1 MRCRER
7 NSSGDGQYNCT
18 YGQHYNGSLLGC
30 CFFKSASNM
39 PSITKSKFKTIV
51 SGIIT
56 GVPIPA
62 PPPPWV
68 SNVTDPP
75 SVMRS
80 AVPLGGI
87 SCGAVELRGDG
98 SLAEVSKWHPGR
110 SAHSSLICY
119 VVSVLVWISYESCH
133 ARRLIIKDR
142 YYCFAVDN
150 HEPKSRWLCQS
161 PDVSRSLLRNAGG
174 CSRTTGAADTPT
186 YIWFDTCSCDDLPGV
201 IPSIKTHAKHCCSR

>member
-1 MRCRER
+1 MIVAVDDMRCRER
-7 NSSGDGQYNCT
+7 NSSGDSQYNCT

-30 CFFKSASNM
+30 CFFKSASNL

-51 SGIIT
+51 SGIVT

-75 SVMRS
+75 SGMRS

-98 SLAEVSKWHPGR
+98 SLAEVSVHPG
-110 SAHSSLICY
+110 
-119 VVSVLVWISYESCH
+119 
-133 ARRLIIKDR
+133 
-142 YYCFAVDN
+142 
-150 HEPKSRWLCQS
+150 
-161 PDVSRSLLRNAGG
+161 
-174 CSRTTGAADTPT
+174 
-186 YIWFDTCSCDDLPGV
+186 
-201 IPSIKTHAKHCCSR
+201 